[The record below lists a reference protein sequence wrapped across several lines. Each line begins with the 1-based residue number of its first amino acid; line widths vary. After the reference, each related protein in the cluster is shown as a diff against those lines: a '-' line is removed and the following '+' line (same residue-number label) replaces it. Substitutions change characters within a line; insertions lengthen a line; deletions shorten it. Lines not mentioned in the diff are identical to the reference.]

1 MLRQSIRSPLK
12 YSIRLTAEY
21 VKYSDTRI
29 HAINWKLIDYYRE
42 YEEFFN

>member
-21 VKYSDTRI
+21 VKYPNTSM
-29 HAINWKLIDYYRE
+29 HAINWKLIDYYKE
-42 YEEFFN
+42 YEDFFN